1 MSQIVKKFLGAFVGL
16 FALVAL
22 TPAPPALAQT
32 PSSVLPT
39 GGGAALLDPSDT
51 VFLLLDH
58 QAGLFQTVKDI
69 SVAELRSNVVM
80 LAKLA
85 TLMKIPVITTA
96 SEPKGT
102 NGPIMPEIHE
112 EAPHAVYVA
121 RKGEVNAWDNED
133 FVQAV

>member
-1 MSQIVKKFLGAFVGL
+1 MSHVLKKVLGAFVGL
-16 FALVAL
+16 LALGL
-22 TPAPPALAQT
+22 LSPAPSALAQT
-32 PSSVLPT
+32 SSSVLPT

-58 QAGLFQTVKDI
+58 QSGLFQTVKDI
-69 SVAELRSNVVM
+69 PVAELRSNVVM

-102 NGPIMPEIHE
+102 NGPIMPGDPSGS
-112 EAPHAVYVA
+112 AA
-121 RKGEVNAWDNED
+121 RGLCGT
-133 FVQAV
+133 QG